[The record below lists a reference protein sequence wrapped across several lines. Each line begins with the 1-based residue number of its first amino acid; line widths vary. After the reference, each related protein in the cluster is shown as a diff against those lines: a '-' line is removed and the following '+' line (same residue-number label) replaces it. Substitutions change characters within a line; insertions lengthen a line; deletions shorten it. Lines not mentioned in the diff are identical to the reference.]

1 MIIIEDTHLD
11 NTTAGRSSLAHIL
24 PEKQRFG
31 STYHA
36 TLYSPSKEKHN
47 QTDFHKKLKN
57 QGQAAPRGLQKVSEA

>member
-24 PEKQRFG
+24 PEKQRSG

-36 TLYSPSKEKHN
+36 TLYSPSKEKHR
-47 QTDFHKKLKN
+47 QSKRFSQEIKESGSDCP
-57 QGQAAPRGLQKVSEA
+57 QRPSESF